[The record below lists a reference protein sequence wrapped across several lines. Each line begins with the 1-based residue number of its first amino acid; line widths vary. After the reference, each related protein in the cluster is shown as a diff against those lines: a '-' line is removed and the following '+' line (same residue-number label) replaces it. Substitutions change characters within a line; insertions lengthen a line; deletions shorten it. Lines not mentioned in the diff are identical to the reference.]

1 MQRVILNW
9 LARWFR
15 CYWRW
20 SARLGRCALMWWG
33 NPLCPQIPQ
42 IHADSRPKKVKTG
55 FPMKILICGNL
66 RNLRMLLF
74 LLLMLLAV
82 PLTPHLIISCASP
95 PPRPSKPPKNLPAL
109 LQTCGPS
116 LQFNP
121 PPTLRP
127 ITRGAMTA
135 TVESVGVT
143 CEWEFQ

>member
-1 MQRVILNW
+1 
-9 LARWFR
+9 
-15 CYWRW
+15 
-20 SARLGRCALMWWG
+20 
-33 NPLCPQIPQ
+33 
-42 IHADSRPKKVKTG
+42 
-55 FPMKILICGNL
+55 MKILICGNL

-82 PLTPHLIISCASP
+82 PLTPHLIIGCTN
-95 PPRPSKPPKNLPAL
+95 PRPSPPPKNLPAL

-121 PPTLRP
+121 PPTLLP